1 MRKLSMD
8 PRDSFP
14 QDARLRHRCGG
25 LMGVGVGDGER
36 CTPCCEPPYT
46 EVFLS
51 AELVSG
57 STSVAA
63 QPNCTTSDTK
73 ASVFRRPFAKV
84 GALPTA
90 ELPANSA
97 RELGTMTSDVPL
109 QIPDHAPRT
118 SVHAAERSI
127 GGGWRCSDHRVGQ
140 SSGVAQWPVT
150 ESGERGPFTC
160 RGPPDAR

>member
-1 MRKLSMD
+1 
-8 PRDSFP
+8 
-14 QDARLRHRCGG
+14 
-25 LMGVGVGDGER
+25 MGVGVGDGER

-63 QPNCTTSDTK
+63 EPNCTTSDTK

-90 ELPANSA
+90 EPPADSA
-97 RELGTMTSDVPL
+97 RELVTMTPDGPL
-109 QIPDHAPRT
+109 QIPEHAPRT
-118 SVHAAERSI
+118 FVHAAERSI
-127 GGGWRCSDHRVGQ
+127 GGSWWCSDHRVGQ
-140 SSGVAQWPVT
+140 SSGVAQWPGHGI
-150 ESGERGPFTC
+150 GE
-160 RGPPDAR
+160 ARAIRTSRAA

>member
-1 MRKLSMD
+1 
-8 PRDSFP
+8 
-14 QDARLRHRCGG
+14 
-25 LMGVGVGDGER
+25 MGVGVGDGEHWA
-36 CTPCCEPPYT
+36 PCCEPPYT
-46 EVFLS
+46 DVFPI

-63 QPNCTTSDTK
+63 LLDWTNSDTK

-90 ELPANSA
+90 ELPADSA
-97 RELGTMTSDVPL
+97 RDMGITTPDVPL
-109 QIPDHAPRT
+109 QIPEHAPRT

-140 SSGVAQWPVT
+140 SSGIAQWP
-150 ESGERGPFTC
+150 GHGI
-160 RGPPDAR
+160 GGARAIHTSRAA

>member
-8 PRDSFP
+8 PRDGFP

-25 LMGVGVGDGER
+25 SMGGEVGDGER

-63 QPNCTTSDTK
+63 LLDWTTSDTK
-73 ASVFRRPFAKV
+73 ASVFWRPFAKV

-90 ELPANSA
+90 ELPADSA
-97 RELGTMTSDVPL
+97 RDMGITTPDGPL

-140 SSGVAQWPVT
+140 SSGIAQWLGHGI
-150 ESGERGPFTC
+150 GE
-160 RGPPDAR
+160 ARAIHTSRVA